1 METPKEEIPPIEK
14 YTIQKHLKAV
24 REYIETLP
32 KLRRSKLDDIEIL
45 CCDVLAAIKAR
56 KRNDV

>member
-1 METPKEEIPPIEK
+1 
-14 YTIQKHLKAV
+14 LKAV

-32 KLRRSKLDDIEIL
+32 KLRRSKLDEIEIL
-45 CCDVLAAIKAR
+45 CCDVLEAIKAR

>member
-1 METPKEEIPPIEK
+1 METPKEKILSIEK
-14 YTIQKHLKAV
+14 HAIKKHLKAIKKFV
-24 REYIETLP
+24 EDMP